1 MKTIGIIVPCYNEAA
16 VLPMFYKE
24 TSAVMDALADRYR
37 TEFVFVDDGSRDET
51 LNRITDLSM
60 TDARVKYISF
70 SRNFGKEAAMLA
82 GMEYAVKHDY
92 ICIIDADL
100 QHSPEII
107 PQMLDYVEN
116 QGYDVAASRR
126 ADREGE
132 EKFKSFLSGSFY
144 KVINKISETKISDSA
159 QDFRVMKRDVVKAI
173 LSMPE
178 HNRFSKGIFTWVG
191 FNVKWI
197 SHENRER
204 AAGETK
210 WSLSGLLKYAIDGIL
225 GFTFAPLKLPF
236 LLAGLLFIAALAA
249 LLYGVIKNIAVPEYT
264 LLLPLILA
272 AVFVTGA
279 ALLLC
284 VGILGQYLARTY
296 TEVVNRPKYIIAKT
310 NTNVS
315 HYTLEGVQ

>member
-1 MKTIGIIVPCYNEAA
+1 MKSIGIIVPCYNEAA
-16 VLPMFYKE
+16 VLPLFYKE
-24 TSAVMDALADRYR
+24 TTAVMDALADRYQ
-37 TEFVFVDDGSRDET
+37 TEFIFVDDGSRDET
-51 LNRITDLSM
+51 LKRITELSM

-100 QHSPEII
+100 QHSPSII

-116 QGYDVAASRR
+116 QGFDVAASRR

-132 EKFKSFLSGSFY
+132 DKFKSFLSGSFY

-178 HNRFSKGIFTWVG
+178 HNRFSKGIFSWVG

-210 WSLSGLLKYAIDGIL
+210 WSLKGLMKYAIDGIL
-225 GFTFAPLKLPF
+225 GFTFAPLKLTF
-236 LLAGLLFIAALAA
+236 FSAGLLCLFSVVG
-249 LLYGVIKNIAVPEYT
+249 LLYALIKNIAVEGYAPN
-264 LLLPLILA
+264 LPLILA
-272 AVFVTGA
+272 AVFFTGA
-279 ALLLC
+279 VILC
-284 VGILGQYLARTY
+284 SIGILGEYLARTY

-310 NTNVS
+310 NTNVN
-315 HYTLEGVQ
+315 HFTLEGE

>member
-1 MKTIGIIVPCYNEAA
+1 MQTIGIIVPCYNEAA

-24 TSAVMDALADRYR
+24 TSAVMDALADRYQ
-37 TEFVFVDDGSRDET
+37 TEFIFVDDGSADET
-51 LNRITDLSM
+51 LRRVTELSL

-116 QGYDVAASRR
+116 QGFDVAASRR

-178 HNRFSKGIFTWVG
+178 HNRFSKGIFSWVG

-236 LLAGLLFIAALAA
+236 LFAGLLFVAALAS

>member
-1 MKTIGIIVPCYNEAA
+1 MQTIGIIVPCYNEAA

-24 TSAVMDALADRYR
+24 TSAVMDALADRYQ
-37 TEFVFVDDGSRDET
+37 TEFIFVDDGSADET
-51 LNRITDLSM
+51 LRRVTELSL

-100 QHSPEII
+100 QHSPDII
-107 PQMLDYVEN
+107 PQMLDYVDN

-126 ADREGE
+126 ADRQGE
-132 EKFKSFLSGSFY
+132 EKFKSALSGSFY
-144 KVINKISETKISDSA
+144 KVINRISETKISDSA
-159 QDFRVMKRDVVKAI
+159 QDFRVMKKDVVKAI

-178 HNRFSKGIFTWVG
+178 HNRFSKGIFSWVG

-210 WSLSGLLKYAIDGIL
+210 WSLAGLAKYAVDGIL
-225 GFTFAPLKLPF
+225 GFTFAPLKLTF
-236 LLAGLLFIAALAA
+236 WCAGLSFLASFAA
-249 LLYGVIKNIAVPEYT
+249 LLYGVIKNIAVRDYV

-272 AVFVTGA
+272 AVFFIG
-279 ALLLC
+279 ALLLLC
-284 VGILGQYLARTY
+284 LGIFGEYLARTY
-296 TEVVNRPKYIIAKT
+296 TEVKNRPKYIIAKT
-310 NTNVS
+310 NTNVN
-315 HYTLEGVQ
+315 HFTLEGE

>member
-1 MKTIGIIVPCYNEAA
+1 MQTIGIIVPCYNEAA

-24 TSAVMDALADRYR
+24 TSAVMDALADRYQ
-37 TEFVFVDDGSRDET
+37 TEFIFVDDGSADDT
-51 LNRITDLSM
+51 LRKITELSL

-92 ICIIDADL
+92 VCIIDADL

-107 PQMLDYVEN
+107 PQMLEYVDG

-126 ADREGE
+126 ADRQGE
-132 EKFKSFLSGSFY
+132 EKLKSALSGSFY
-144 KVINKISETKISDSA
+144 KVINRISETKISDSA
-159 QDFRVMKRDVVKAI
+159 QDFRVMKKDVVKAI

-178 HNRFSKGIFTWVG
+178 HNRFSKGIFSWVG

-210 WSLSGLLKYAIDGIL
+210 WSLAGLLKYAIDGIL
-225 GFTFAPLKLPF
+225 GFTFAPLKLTF
-236 LLAGLLFIAALAA
+236 WCAGLSFLSAFVA
-249 LLYGVIKNIAVPEYT
+249 LLYGIIRNIAVEGYVLT
-264 LLLPLILA
+264 LPLLLA
-272 AVFVTGA
+272 AVFFVGA
-279 ALLLC
+279 MILLC
-284 VGILGQYLARTY
+284 LGIFGEYLARTY
-296 TEVVNRPKYIIAKT
+296 TEVKNRPKYIIAKT
-310 NTNVS
+310 NTNVN
-315 HYTLEGVQ
+315 HFTLEGE

>member
-16 VLPMFYKE
+16 VLPLFYKE
-24 TSAVMDALADRYR
+24 TSAVMDTLSDRYQ
-37 TEFVFVDDGSRDET
+37 TEFIFVDDGSADET
-51 LNRITDLSM
+51 LRRITELAM

-100 QHSPEII
+100 QHSPDII
-107 PQMLDYVEN
+107 PQMLDCVEN

-126 ADREGE
+126 ADRQGE
-132 EKFKSFLSGSFY
+132 EKLKSALSGSFY

-178 HNRFSKGIFTWVG
+178 HNRFSKGIFSWVG

-210 WSLSGLLKYAIDGIL
+210 WSMAGLLKYAVDGIL
-225 GFTFAPLKLPF
+225 GFTFAPLKLTF
-236 LLAGLLFIAALAA
+236 WCAGLSFLASLFG
-249 LLYGVIKNIAVPEYT
+249 LLYAVVKNIAVEGYAPN
-264 LLLPLILA
+264 LPLILA
-272 AVFVTGA
+272 AVFFVGA
-279 ALLLC
+279 MILLC
-284 VGILGQYLARTY
+284 LGIFGAYLARTY
-296 TEVVNRPKYIIAKT
+296 TEVKNRPKYIIAKT
-310 NTNVS
+310 NTNVT
-315 HYTLEGVQ
+315 YFNLEGE

>member
-16 VLPMFYKE
+16 VLPLFYKE
-24 TSAVMDALADRYR
+24 TSAVMDALADTYQ
-37 TEFVFVDDGSRDET
+37 TEFIFVDDGSRDET
-51 LNRITDLSM
+51 LKRITELSM

-100 QHSPEII
+100 QHSPDII
-107 PQMLDYVEN
+107 PQMLDYVDR

-132 EKFKSFLSGSFY
+132 AKFKSFLSGSFY

-178 HNRFSKGIFTWVG
+178 HNRFSKGIFSWVG

-210 WSLSGLLKYAIDGIL
+210 WSLTGLMKYAVDGIL
-225 GFTFAPLKLPF
+225 GFTFAPLKLTF
-236 LLAGLLFIAALAA
+236 FSAGLLCLF
-249 LLYGVIKNIAVPEYT
+249 P
-264 LLLPLILA
+264 
-272 AVFVTGA
+272 
-279 ALLLC
+279 
-284 VGILGQYLARTY
+284 
-296 TEVVNRPKYIIAKT
+296 
-310 NTNVS
+310 
-315 HYTLEGVQ
+315 

>member
-16 VLPMFYKE
+16 VLPLFYKE
-24 TSAVMDALADRYR
+24 TSAVMDALSDTYQ
-37 TEFVFVDDGSRDET
+37 TEFIFVDDGSRDET
-51 LNRITDLSM
+51 LKRITELSL

-82 GMEYAVKHDY
+82 GMEYAVRHDY

-100 QHSPEII
+100 QHSPSII

-132 EKFKSFLSGSFY
+132 AKFKSFLSGSFY

-178 HNRFSKGIFTWVG
+178 HNRFSKGIFSWVG

-210 WSLSGLLKYAIDGIL
+210 WSLTGLMKYAVDGIL
-225 GFTFAPLKLPF
+225 GFTFAPLKLTF
-236 LLAGLLFIAALAA
+236 FSAGLLCLLSLFALVYAI
-249 LLYGVIKNIAVPEYT
+249 VKNIARDGYAPN
-264 LLLPLILA
+264 LPLTLA
-272 AVFVTGA
+272 AVFFTGA
-279 ALLLC
+279 LILC
-284 VGILGQYLARTY
+284 SIGILGSYLARTY

-310 NTNVS
+310 NTQPQYFIS
-315 HYTLEGVQ
+315 KGE

>member
-16 VLPMFYKE
+16 VLPLFYKE
-24 TSAVMDALADRYR
+24 TSAVMDALADTYQ
-37 TEFVFVDDGSRDET
+37 TEFIFVDDGSADDT
-51 LNRITDLSM
+51 LRKITELAL

-82 GMEYAVKHDY
+82 GMEYAVKHDF

-107 PQMLDYVEN
+107 PQMLSYVDR

-132 EKFKSFLSGSFY
+132 AKFKSFLSGGFY

-159 QDFRVMKRDVVKAI
+159 QDFRVMKKDVVKAI
-173 LSMPE
+173 LAMPE
-178 HNRFSKGIFTWVG
+178 HNRFSKGIFSWVG

-210 WSLSGLLKYAIDGIL
+210 WSLTGLLKYAVDGIL
-225 GFTFAPLKLPF
+225 GFTFAPLKLTF
-236 LLAGLLFIAALAA
+236 WCAGLSLLAAVVS
-249 LLYGVIKNIAVPEYT
+249 LLYGVIKNIAVADYE

-272 AVFVTGA
+272 AVFFLGA
-279 ALLLC
+279 LILLC
-284 VGILGQYLARTY
+284 IGILGEYLARTY
-296 TEVVNRPKYIIAKT
+296 TEVKNRPKYIIAKT
-310 NTNVS
+310 NTNVTYFTS
-315 HYTLEGVQ
+315 EGE

>member
-37 TEFVFVDDGSRDET
+37 TEFIFVDDGSRDET
-51 LNRITDLSM
+51 LQRITDLAN

-82 GMEYAVKHDY
+82 GMEYAVRHDY

-132 EKFKSFLSGSFY
+132 AKFKSFLSGSFY
-144 KVINKISETKISDSA
+144 KVINKISDTKISDSA
-159 QDFRVMKRDVVKAI
+159 QDFRVMKREVVKAI

-178 HNRFSKGIFTWVG
+178 HNRFSKGIFSWVG

-210 WSLSGLLKYAIDGIL
+210 WSLKGLLKYAIDGIL

-236 LLAGLLFIAALAA
+236 LFAGLLFVAALAA
-249 LLYGVIKNIAVPEYT
+249 LLYGVIKNVVTPEYT
-264 LLLPLILA
+264 LLLPLVLA
-272 AVFVTGA
+272 AVFVTGS

-296 TEVVNRPKYIIAKT
+296 TEVVDRPKYIIAKT
-310 NTNVS
+310 NTNI
-315 HYTLEGVQ
+315 LEGEQ

>member
-1 MKTIGIIVPCYNEAA
+1 MKSIGIIVPCFNEAA
-16 VLPMFYKE
+16 VLPLFYKE
-24 TSAVMDALADRYR
+24 TAAVMDSLSDSYQ
-37 TEFVFVDDGSRDET
+37 TEFIFVDDGSRDET
-51 LNRITDLSM
+51 LKRITELSM

-100 QHSPEII
+100 QHSPSII

-116 QGYDVAASRR
+116 QGFDVAASRR

-132 EKFKSFLSGSFY
+132 DKLKSFLSGSFY
-144 KVINKISETKISDSA
+144 KIINKISETKISDSA

-178 HNRFSKGIFTWVG
+178 HNRFSKGIFSWVG

-210 WSLSGLLKYAIDGIL
+210 WSLTKLVKYAIDGIL
-225 GFTFAPLKLPF
+225 GFTFAPLKLTF
-236 LLAGLLFIAALAA
+236 FSAGLLCLLSVAE
-249 LLYGVIKNIAVPEYT
+249 LLYAVVKNIAVEGYAPN
-264 LLLPLILA
+264 LPLILA
-272 AVFVTGA
+272 AVFFTGA
-279 ALLLC
+279 LILC
-284 VGILGQYLARTY
+284 SIGILGAYLARTY

-310 NTNVS
+310 NTNVN
-315 HYTLEGVQ
+315 HFTLEGE

>member
-24 TSAVMDALADRYR
+24 TSAVMDALSDRYR
-37 TEFVFVDDGSRDET
+37 TEFIFVDDGSRDET
-51 LNRITDLSM
+51 LRRITDLSV

-116 QGYDVAASRR
+116 EGYDVAASRR
-126 ADREGE
+126 ADRQGE
-132 EKFKSFLSGSFY
+132 AKFKSFLSGSFY

-178 HNRFSKGIFTWVG
+178 HNRFSKGIFSWVG

-210 WSLSGLLKYAIDGIL
+210 WSLKGVLKYAVDGIL

-236 LLAGLLFIAALAA
+236 LFAGLLFVMSLIE
-249 LLYGVIKNIAVPEYT
+249 LLYAIIKNIAVEGYAPS
-264 LLLPLILA
+264 LPLTLA
-272 AVFVTGA
+272 AVFFTGCL
-279 ALLLC
+279 LLLC
-284 VGILGQYLARTY
+284 VGILGEYLARTY
-296 TEVVNRPKYIIAKT
+296 TEALGRPKYIIAKT
-310 NTNVS
+310 NTNTT
-315 HYTLEGVQ
+315 YFTLEGE